1 MAHPSLS
8 PDGKRLYFSSDMPGS
23 YGQSDIWYV
32 DVYIDGSFGN
42 PSQSWSKYKCGNRE
56 SFPFVS
62 DKNILYYATNGKS
75 GIGGYD
81 IYKSKIDITGKAE
94 P

>member
-1 MAHPSLS
+1 
-8 PDGKRLYFSSDMPGS
+8 MPGS

-42 PSQSWSKYKCGNRE
+42 PVNLGVNINTEARE

-75 GIGGYD
+75 GYRWIRYL
-81 IYKSKIDITGKAE
+81 
-94 P
+94 

>member
-8 PDGKRLYFSSDMPGS
+8 PDGKKLYFSSDMPGS

-42 PSQSWSKYKCGNRE
+42 PVNLGVNINTEARE
-56 SFPFVS
+56 SFP
-62 DKNILYYATNGKS
+62 L
-75 GIGGYD
+75 
-81 IYKSKIDITGKAE
+81 
-94 P
+94 